1 MGDTSRKPSVNPGGG
16 QNRARFPVWNAG
28 ALEAPGRRVA
38 RKKTPCA
45 FLISDPVLEA
55 DTPVLFGKEFSP
67 EDTDRI
73 IMMAWEDRTPFEAIE
88 AQFGLT
94 EKDVKEF
101 MRQVQSKKTYIR
113 WRERVEGRI
122 TKLGKM
128 RSKEVQRSR
137 PVRCRCGIKKRHKS
151 DNQKF

>member
-1 MGDTSRKPSVNPGGG
+1 MRRAAIPTSSEPSANPGGG
-16 QNRARFPVWNAG
+16 RNRTGFPVWNAG
-28 ALEAPGRRVA
+28 AGERETRRVA
-38 RKKTPCA
+38 RQTTPCA
-45 FLISDPVLEA
+45 LLTFDPVLEA
-55 DTPVLFGKEFSP
+55 DTPVLFGMKFSL
-67 EDTDRI
+67 EDIDRI

-101 MRQVQSKKTYIR
+101 MRQVQSKRTYIR

-128 RSKEVQRSR
+128 RSKEVQR
-137 PVRCRCGIKKRHKS
+137 HKS
-151 DNQKF
+151 DHQKF

>member
-1 MGDTSRKPSVNPGGG
+1 LKGGKREGTKP
-16 QNRARFPVWNAG
+16 QLARTCS
-28 ALEAPGRRVA
+28 
-38 RKKTPCA
+38 TPP
-45 FLISDPVLEA
+45 LLEA
-55 DTPVLFGKEFSP
+55 DAQAVTHVLFGMEFSP

-122 TKLGKM
+122 TKLGKV
-128 RSKEVQRSR
+128 RSKEVQ
-137 PVRCRCGIKKRHKS
+137 
-151 DNQKF
+151 

>member
-1 MGDTSRKPSVNPGGG
+1 
-16 QNRARFPVWNAG
+16 
-28 ALEAPGRRVA
+28 
-38 RKKTPCA
+38 
-45 FLISDPVLEA
+45 LIFDPVLEA
-55 DTPVLFGKEFSP
+55 DTPVLFGMEFSP

-88 AQFGLT
+88 AQFGLS
-94 EKDVKEF
+94 EKDVQAL
-101 MRQVQSKKTYIR
+101 MRQVQSKRTYIR
-113 WRERVEGRI
+113 WRERAEGRI

-137 PVRCRCGIKKRHKS
+137 PVRCRCWIKKRHKS